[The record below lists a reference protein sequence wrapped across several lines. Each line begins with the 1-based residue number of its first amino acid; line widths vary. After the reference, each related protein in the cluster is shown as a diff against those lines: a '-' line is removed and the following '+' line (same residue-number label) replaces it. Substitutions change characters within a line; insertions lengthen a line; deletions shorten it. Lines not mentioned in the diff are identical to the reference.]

1 MQPHVLAV
9 LALTQEASAKCG
21 GERAVG
27 SWVQGAATCVEIR
40 DSEYIPTG
48 LRIFLEPVAV
58 AKGPL
63 TDQEEGPDAPSLHL

>member
-1 MQPHVLAV
+1 MLARLV
-9 LALTQEASAKCG
+9 LTQEASAKRG

-27 SWVQGAATCVEIR
+27 SWVQEAATCVQIR

-58 AKGPL
+58 VKGPL
-63 TDQEEGPDAPSLHL
+63 TDQEAGPDAPSLHL